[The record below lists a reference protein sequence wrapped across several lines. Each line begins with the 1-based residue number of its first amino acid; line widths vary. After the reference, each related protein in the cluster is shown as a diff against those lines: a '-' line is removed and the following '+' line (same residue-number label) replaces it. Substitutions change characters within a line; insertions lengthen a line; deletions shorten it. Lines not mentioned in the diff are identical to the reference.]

1 MSDGVVTGTVTAV
14 QLHIAGP
21 VAPWERL
28 GLTFG
33 YLPDGSGRLDLDN
46 CALVVRP
53 DVIAPSLALAVRI
66 DDREIVDTIDGIAL
80 VSCADVAPATGP
92 GRLGAASVDH
102 VVLMTDSLERTS
114 TEVERVTGQPLK
126 RIREAGGGVRQG
138 FHRLGPGGVIVEIVE
153 RADVASPALWGFVL
167 IVADLDAAVAGA
179 DGLIGEPRD
188 AVQPG
193 RRIAT
198 VRSAAELG
206 VPVALLSPPA

>member
-1 MSDGVVTGTVTAV
+1 MSDGVVSGTVTAV

-46 CALVVRP
+46 CALIVRP
-53 DVIAPSLALAVRI
+53 SAVEPSLALGLRI
-66 DDREIVDTIDGIAL
+66 DDRDVVGTIDGVAL
-80 VSCADVAPATGP
+80 SACAPDVAQGDPA
-92 GRLGAASVDH
+92 RLGAFAVDH
-102 VVLMTDSLERTS
+102 LVMMTDSLERTS
-114 TEVERVTGQPLK
+114 AEVARVTGQPLK
-126 RIREAGGGVRQG
+126 RIREAPGGVRQG

-153 RADVASPALWGFVL
+153 RADVTTPALWGFVL
-167 IVADLDAAVAGA
+167 TVRDLDAAIAGA
-179 DGLIGEPRD
+179 DGLIGEARD

-198 VRSAAELG
+198 VRSAAGLG
-206 VPVALLSPPA
+206 VPVALLSGE

>member
-1 MSDGVVTGTVTAV
+1 MSDGVVSGTVTAV

-46 CALVVRP
+46 CALIVRP
-53 DVIAPSLALAVRI
+53 SAVEPSLALGLRI
-66 DDREIVDTIDGIAL
+66 DDRDVDDAIDGIAL
-80 VSCADVAPATGP
+80 TACESGVAQGDPA
-92 GRLGAASVDH
+92 RLGAFAVDH
-102 VVLMTDSLERTS
+102 LVMMTDSLERTS
-114 TEVERVTGQPLK
+114 AEVARVTGQPLK
-126 RIREAGGGVRQG
+126 RIREAPGGVRQG

-153 RADVASPALWGFVL
+153 RADVTAPALWGFVL
-167 IVADLDAAVAGA
+167 TVRDLDAAIAGA
-179 DGLIGEPRD
+179 DGLIGEARD

-198 VRSAAELG
+198 VRSAAGLG
-206 VPVALLSPPA
+206 VPVALLSGE

>member
-28 GLTFG
+28 GLSFG

-46 CALVVRP
+46 CALIVRP
-53 DVIAPSLALAVRI
+53 DVASPRLGLGLR
-66 DDREIVDTIDGIAL
+66 VDERDVVGAIDGIAL
-80 VSCADVAPATGP
+80 TVCASGVAQGDPA
-92 GRLGAASVDH
+92 RLGAIAVDH
-102 VVLMTDSLERTS
+102 LVVMTDSLERTS
-114 TEVERVTGQPLK
+114 AEVARVTGQPLK
-126 RIREAGGGVRQG
+126 RIRDAPGGVRQG

-153 RADVASPALWGFVL
+153 RADVTAPALWGFVL
-167 IVADLDAAVAGA
+167 TVADLDAAIAGA
-179 DGLIGEPRD
+179 DGLIGEARD

-198 VRSAAELG
+198 VRSAAGLG
-206 VPVALLSPPA
+206 VPVALLTSE